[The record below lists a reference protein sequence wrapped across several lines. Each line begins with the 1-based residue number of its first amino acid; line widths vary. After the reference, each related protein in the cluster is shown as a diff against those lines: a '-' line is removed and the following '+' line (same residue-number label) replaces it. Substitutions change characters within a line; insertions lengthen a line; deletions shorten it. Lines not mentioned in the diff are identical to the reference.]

1 MDVRRY
7 FLGPLAALLV
17 VGLLFFFV
25 DRYASSGTAFR
36 QAKLPD
42 VIALID
48 KGQVRSARLFEPD
61 HVLQVTTSG
70 PRPQHLQASWA
81 GHQGPALARELQ
93 EDHNSGRLPRVYTMA
108 ATGGLLGI
116 LVGIL
121 PCAVVILI
129 IFGVFVSVLRLL
141 LRRRSRT

>member
-7 FLGPLAALLV
+7 FLGPLVALLV

-48 KGQVRSARLFEPD
+48 KGQVRSARLIEPN

-81 GHQGPALARELQ
+81 GNQGPALARKLQ
-93 EDHNSGRLPRVYTMA
+93 KDHNAGKLPRLYTMA

-121 PCAVVILI
+121 PFALVILI
-129 IFGVFVSVLRLL
+129 ILGVFVSILR
-141 LRRRSRT
+141 LRRR

>member
-7 FLGPLAALLV
+7 FLGPLVALLV

-25 DRYASSGTAFR
+25 YRYASSGPAFR

-48 KGQVRSARLFEPD
+48 KGQVRSARLIEPN

-70 PRPQHLQASWA
+70 PARSISRRP
-81 GHQGPALARELQ
+81 GPATRDLLWRASCRRTTIPASSRASTPWRQ
-93 EDHNSGRLPRVYTMA
+93 PAGPRWPPT
-108 ATGGLLGI
+108 
-116 LVGIL
+116 
-121 PCAVVILI
+121 PN
-129 IFGVFVSVLRLL
+129 
-141 LRRRSRT
+141 